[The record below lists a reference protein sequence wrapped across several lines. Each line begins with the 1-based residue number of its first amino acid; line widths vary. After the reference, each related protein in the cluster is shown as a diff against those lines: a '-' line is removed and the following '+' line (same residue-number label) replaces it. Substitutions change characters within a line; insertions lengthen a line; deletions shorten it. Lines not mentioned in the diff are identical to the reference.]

1 MLSLP
6 LILLCVFAMPG
17 FLMGGFAPLWG
28 GLLAAECFLLVSLG
42 FIYVVGG
49 SVLHD
54 ELSLWRFLGFLTT
67 WPHAIALAILSV
79 PILAWHLARRW
90 VWAREAASS
99 GGAD

>member
-6 LILLCVFAMPG
+6 LILLCVFAIPG
-17 FLMGGFAPLWG
+17 LLLGVFAPLWG

-67 WPHAIALAILSV
+67 WLHAIGLAILSV
-79 PILAWHLARRW
+79 PILAGHLARKW
-90 VWAREAASS
+90 VSARKAASS
-99 GGAD
+99 GGVN